1 MPIWV
6 FHSDDDNIVS
16 IQPNVEMVNELRKY
30 NNKVEFTVYHG
41 VKHASW
47 RPTYVDNPVIYE
59 WFAKQDRKNNRPETI
74 QMDTDACSKYSGSYL
89 MGSDT
94 LTIDYGKGHFT
105 LILPTGQQI
114 NLLTESESI
123 FSIRENPQFGIKF
136 QIDKGVIKGFYTI
149 VDNKQFARKLTPTNR

>member
-94 LTIDYGKGHFT
+94 LTIDYGNGHFT
-105 LILPTGQQI
+105 LILPTGRQI

-123 FSIRENPQFGIKF
+123 FSIRENPQF
-136 QIDKGVIKGFYTI
+136 
-149 VDNKQFARKLTPTNR
+149 